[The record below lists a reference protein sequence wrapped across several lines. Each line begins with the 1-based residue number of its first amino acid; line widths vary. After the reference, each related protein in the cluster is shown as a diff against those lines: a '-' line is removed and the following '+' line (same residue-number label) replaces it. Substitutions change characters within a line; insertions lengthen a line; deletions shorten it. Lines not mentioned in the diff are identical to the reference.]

1 MQKSLI
7 ILFLAALGGCT
18 ANVKPSE
25 FVDPGINAPTIY
37 LKQLKSDQVQIDVS
51 GKIYEGEWSTIQ
63 CTFDTC
69 PEKYKLLTKRHRAHS
84 HSRAALLKATDGSQ
98 LECEWIS
105 HQAEIDG
112 VCLSADGQKLR
123 LKEYNARKP

>member
-1 MQKSLI
+1 MKKVLV

-18 ANVKPSE
+18 GNVKTSE
-25 FVDPGINAPTIY
+25 FVEPGANAQTIY
-37 LKQLKSDQVQIDVS
+37 LNQPTSERVQIDVN
-51 GKIYEGEWSTIQ
+51 GKIYEGEWSNIS

-69 PEKYKLLTKRHRAHS
+69 PSKYKLLTKKHRAHS
-84 HSRAALLKATDGSQ
+84 RSRAALLKATDESQ

-112 VCLSADGQKLR
+112 VCLSADGQKYK
-123 LKEYNARKP
+123 LKEASVLTP